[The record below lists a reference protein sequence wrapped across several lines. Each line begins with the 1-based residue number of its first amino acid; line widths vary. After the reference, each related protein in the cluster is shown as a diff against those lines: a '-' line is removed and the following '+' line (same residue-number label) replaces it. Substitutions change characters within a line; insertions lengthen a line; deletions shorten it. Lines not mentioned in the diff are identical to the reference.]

1 MQIKFYKTVETQQFT
16 LYIQQKNS
24 YERGKTIQNTFGGFV
39 NRLVGPCWVT
49 HCGLTGS
56 KSAKLVYTTANAFQ
70 MD

>member
-1 MQIKFYKTVETQQFT
+1 MKSNNLLCIFNKKTAMNE
-16 LYIQQKNS
+16 
-24 YERGKTIQNTFGGFV
+24 EKTIQNTFGGFV